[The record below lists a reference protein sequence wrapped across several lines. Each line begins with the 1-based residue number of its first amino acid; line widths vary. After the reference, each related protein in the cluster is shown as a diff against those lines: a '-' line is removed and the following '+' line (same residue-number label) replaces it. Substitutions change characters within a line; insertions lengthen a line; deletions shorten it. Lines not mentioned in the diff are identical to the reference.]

1 MIHTTGDGWV
11 PISGVQAFRRLAEA
25 AGNGD
30 LVVQRAVRATGHCDF
45 SDEELSRASEDLM
58 NWVENGVKP
67 EGEDILGPLEDA
79 GLDFTDPIRESD
91 PGGL

>member
-11 PISGVQAFRRLAEA
+11 PISEAQDFRRLAEA
-25 AGNGD
+25 AGNDD
-30 LVVQRAVRATGHCDF
+30 LLIQRAVRATGHCDF
-45 SDEELSRASEDLM
+45 SDQELSRAAEDLVD
-58 NWVENGVKP
+58 WVEKGVKP

-79 GLDFTDPIRESD
+79 GLDFTEPIREGD